1 MRNGYHISR
10 GGYYTLGGEEGGYY
24 TNGGEDVYSI
34 ITGLVMVVN
43 FGNDSYAVH
52 Y

>member
-1 MRNGYHISR
+1 MEI
-10 GGYYTLGGEEGGYY
+10 LFQELDIIIIIFFIFFGYY

-43 FGNDSYAVH
+43 GGQLWK
-52 Y
+52 